1 MKSQFQFI
9 IFSLHISFYAHGFL
23 SDSFSFCDFSLT
35 NTALWYIVWLCIN
48 FISTSR
54 VHQKKI
60 RLLVREGIQVRFL
73 GDPVTVIRE

>member
-1 MKSQFQFI
+1 MR
-9 IFSLHISFYAHGFL
+9 L
-23 SDSFSFCDFSLT
+23 SCSFSNFPLT
-35 NTALWYIVWLCIN
+35 NTGLWYILQLCVN

-60 RLLVREGIQVRFL
+60 RLLVREGIQVRIL